1 MLLHIT
7 PFMETGT
14 VINFL
19 QHAIKTICMD
29 GYFQLNESCDDRY

>member
-14 VINFL
+14 VIFL
-19 QHAIKTICMD
+19 ATCYQDYLRGMGIS
-29 GYFQLNESCDDRY
+29 N

>member
-19 QHAIKTICMD
+19 QHAVKTICMVWV
-29 GYFQLNESCDDRY
+29 FPTKLKL